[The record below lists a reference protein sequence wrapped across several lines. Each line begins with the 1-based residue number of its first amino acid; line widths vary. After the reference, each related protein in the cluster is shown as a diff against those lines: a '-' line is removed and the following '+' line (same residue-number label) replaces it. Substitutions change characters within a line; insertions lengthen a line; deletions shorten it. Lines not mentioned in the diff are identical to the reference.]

1 MARATASYV
10 TVQTEKAVDRGF
22 KSRPRLQTVE
32 VTVRFLMFL
41 QVTSE
46 GVVRKMPSA
55 EKREII
61 FPFSE
66 AFRFSLESIRKRF
79 TRALIT
85 VISVVLGIAFLVWLM
100 TWSAIVGASGA
111 GGGLAYQYW
120 MAVIA
125 LLVCGVGIINSMLM
139 SVTERY
145 KEIGTMKCLGATN
158 GNILE
163 IFLIEAMLLGLLGGI
178 IGALVG
184 WLVAIV
190 ALASTLGWAAVFF
203 SGAMS
208 IYLMTIGEAII
219 AAIGISVLAAFGPAF
234 DAARSN
240 PADALRYE
248 V

>member
-1 MARATASYV
+1 
-10 TVQTEKAVDRGF
+10 
-22 KSRPRLQTVE
+22 
-32 VTVRFLMFL
+32 
-41 QVTSE
+41 
-46 GVVRKMPSA
+46 MPSA

-61 FPFSE
+61 FPFGE

-85 VISVVLGIAFLVWLM
+85 VISIVLGIAFLVLLLSM
-100 TWSAIVGASGA
+100 STILQFVGQTG
-111 GGGLAYQYW
+111 GGGLAYRYW
-120 MAVIA
+120 MAIIA

-163 IFLIEAMLLGLLGGI
+163 IFLIEAALLGLLGGI
-178 IGALVG
+178 IGAFVG
-184 WLVAIV
+184 WSA
-190 ALASTLGWAAVFF
+190 ALLIYAPTLGWGAVFF
-203 SGAMS
+203 EGAMP
-208 IYLMTIGEAII
+208 IYLTIIGGAIV
-219 AAIGISVLAAFGPAF
+219 AAIGISIGSAFGPAYS
-234 DAARSN
+234 AARSN